1 MARIPDELLRR
12 IREEVQL
19 ERLAEAR
26 GVELRRHGAD
36 LIGRCPFHDD
46 REPSLVV
53 TPAKNLWHCLGEC
66 QTGGSPIDWVM
77 KAEGVSFRHAVEIL
91 RAEHFP
97 TAPPLDENPARPVP
111 QRSTIPKLAPP
122 VDLDADDRELLGQV
136 IGYYHQTL
144 KESPEALG
152 YLERRGL
159 VNPEVIDRFKL
170 GYANR
175 TLGYRLPAM
184 NRKAGQE
191 IRTRLQKLGV
201 LRDSGHE
208 HLNGSLV
215 VPILG
220 EGGEVLG
227 AYGRKITPT
236 HQLRPGTP
244 LHLYLPGPHRGVFNV
259 EALMASKEVI
269 LCEALIDALTFW
281 CAGFRNV
288 TAAYGVEGFT
298 HDHLAAFK
306 TYGTEHVL
314 IAYDRDEAGDKA
326 AESLAKKL
334 NAEGIACSRVQF
346 PKGMDANE
354 YALKVQPPA
363 KAMGL
368 LLRTAAWMGNGTKPA
383 ITASAAVAAPAAA
396 EAAAPPPATLVPT
409 APVLVSPLPPVPAV
423 HTSEQPAPLAAKE
436 ESLAAAAE
444 EKKGS
449 PADASLVSLTDDVAR
464 FAFGDRRYRILGLA
478 KCGSLGSM
486 RVSVRAEREAGDLF
500 LPPSPIT
507 GWFQDTFD
515 LGLHRQRAH
524 FEKEAARELGVK
536 DEIVRWD
543 LGKVLRKLEEVQEQR
558 LLKLLAPSDKPP
570 AMSEEDREAALRLGR
585 SPDLLATI
593 LDHYEK
599 CGVVGEVMNKLAL
612 YLAVV
617 SRKLERPLAVV
628 IRSSSAA
635 GKTALME
642 AVLAFVPKEE
652 REKYSALTENSL
664 FYFEGKDFKHKV
676 LALVEE
682 EGAQRAAYALK
693 LLQSEGEITIASTG
707 KDTATGKLV
716 TKEYRV
722 EGPVMILLTSTAI
735 EIDEELL
742 NRCLV
747 LTVDEGREQTRA
759 IHRLQ
764 REAHTLEGLK
774 LRQERERLLSLHQN
788 LQRLLRPL
796 FVHNPWAPGLTFLDE
811 KTRMRRDHTKYLA
824 LIDSIALLHQHQR
837 EIRTLTIPAGGT
849 SAEGGDA
856 GVRTL
861 EYIEATLDDIA
872 LANGIASEVLGRSLD
887 ELPPQTS
894 KLVILLDQMV
904 TEACGRTGAER
915 SDYHFSRRDVRR
927 YTGWGHSQLCLHL
940 DRLVALEYL
949 LVHRGGRGQSFV
961 YELLYQGEGKDGSRF
976 VLGLMDAEKLAE
988 TVAPDAGRLAETATT
1003 TETFRGERGEF
1014 PGSFRAHSG
1023 AFPAPFRARPIE
1035 PRPAA
1040 DTASGASEHETAE
1053 TAQIPPSAKTPS
1065 YPSRRSPAK
1074 TPRNG
1079 SSLGPALHPSLAPS
1093 LAAPLASSRLDL
1105 PRSPSDDEPLAA
1117 LRA

>member
-1 MARIPDELLRR
+1 MARIPDELLQRVR
-12 IREEVQL
+12 QEVSL

-26 GVELRRHGAD
+26 GVELKRHGAD

-53 TPAKNLWHCLGEC
+53 TPAKNLWHCLGAC

-97 TAPPLDENPARPVP
+97 TTPSLDGPP
-111 QRSTIPKLAPP
+111 QRSSVPKLAPP
-122 VDLDADDRELLGQV
+122 VDLDANDRELLGQV

-269 LCEALIDALTFW
+269 LCEALVDALTFW

-334 NAEGIACSRVQF
+334 TAEGIACSRVQF

-363 KAMGL
+363 KALGL
-368 LLRTAAWMGNGTKPA
+368 LLRTAAWMGNGKRLESVTTTA
-383 ITASAAVAAPAAA
+383 ASAAVAAPAAA
-396 EAAAPPPATLVPT
+396 EAAAPPPAALVP
-409 APVLVSPLPPVPAV
+409 ADPVVVSPLPPVPAV
-423 HTSEQPAPLAAKE
+423 RTSEQPAPLAAKE
-436 ESLAAAAE
+436 EKPAPAAE
-444 EKKGS
+444 EENDS
-449 PADASLVSLTDDVAR
+449 PADAGLVSLTEDVAR

-570 AMSEEDREAALRLGR
+570 AMSEEEREAALALGR

-764 REAHTLEGLK
+764 REAHTLEGLRA
-774 LRQERERLLSLHQN
+774 RQEREQILALHQN

-837 EIRTLTIPAGGT
+837 EIRTLTLPAGGT
-849 SAEGGDA
+849 SGHDGTA
-856 GVRTL
+856 RTI

-887 ELPPQTS
+887 ELPPQTT

-904 TEACGRTGAER
+904 TEACGKTGAER

-988 TVAPDAGRLAETATT
+988 TTTT
-1003 TETFRGERGEF
+1003 TETFRGEKGEL

-1023 AFPAPFRARPIE
+1023 AFPAPFRGGTIE

-1040 DTASGASEHETAE
+1040 DAAFGAAEPETAE

-1079 SSLGPALHPSLAPS
+1079 SSLHPSLAPP
-1093 LAAPLASSRLDL
+1093 LGAPLASSLLDL
-1105 PRSPSDDEPLAA
+1105 PRSPSSDDEPVAA